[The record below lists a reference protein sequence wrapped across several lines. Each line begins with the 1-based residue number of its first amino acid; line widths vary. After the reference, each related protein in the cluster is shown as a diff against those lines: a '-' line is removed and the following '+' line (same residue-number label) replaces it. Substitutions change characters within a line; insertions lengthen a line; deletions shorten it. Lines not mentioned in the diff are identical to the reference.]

1 MEKNSQIKYLK
12 DYKKPDYLI
21 DKVSLDFTLKE
32 KGTKVASVLHVVPAY
47 DTKAKEKAK
56 AKEKEKE
63 KETSVPPLF
72 LNGEDIKLV
81 SIKLDG
87 KDLPA
92 KDYQVSDEGLTL
104 PNPPQ
109 KPFTLEIVV
118 TNDPKDNTRLM
129 GLYMSGGIYCTQC
142 EPEGFRRITYYLDHP
157 DVMAKFKVT
166 IRADKKKYP
175 VRLSNGNLI
184 EETDDY
190 VVWEDPF
197 AKPCYLFALVAADYG
212 FIEDHFKT
220 MSGKDVTLRIYAAK
234 GKEKRLY
241 HAMASL
247 KRAFKWDEE
256 AFGREYDLDL
266 FNVVAVHDF
275 NVGAMENKSLNIFNE
290 KVLLADPETSTDMDY
305 YNIESVIAH
314 EYFHNWS
321 GDRVTARDWFNLS
334 LKEGLTVYRDSEFS
348 SDVNSRPV
356 ERIQNVIYLRAAQFP
371 EDAGPLA
378 HPVRPDSYLEID
390 NFYTVT
396 IYQKGSEVIRMQ
408 EKILGKPAFR
418 KAMDLY
424 FSRHDGQ
431 AVTIDDFVK
440 CMEDSSGI
448 DLTQFK
454 LWYSQAGTPLVS
466 AASTYDAEAKTLTL
480 TLTQRTNPTP
490 NQPTKEPFV
499 IPIEVGLLDSSG
511 KEIGESK
518 TIILNKPS
526 QDFVFKDIF
535 EKPVLSLN
543 RGFTSPIKLDYA
555 YTDEELAFLMKHD
568 SDLFNRWEA
577 GQAYALKYILKVYDE
592 VKKGGS
598 LPIDDNFIKAFGSY
612 LDITDDKA
620 FAALALRLPTARFVG
635 NNLDKVDFVAL
646 HQAIKHV
653 RGLFARTFKDKLLK
667 VYHENKVAD
676 PFDISSEACAK
687 RAIRN
692 QAMVYLGLLHDGD
705 TDALVRDHYA
715 GAVNMTDM
723 SIALAVLTSNRIH
736 GYEDALGDFYW
747 NHKDDPLVINKW
759 LLVQSTAEEGSDVL
773 EKVQKLTKDSV
784 FNLFNPNSVYSL
796 IGGFAS
802 NLPHFHATDGS
813 GYRFIGDKIIEIDG
827 INPQIAARL
836 ATNFTIYPKLEAHQ
850 QAQMKAVMDKILQKP
865 GLSNHTLE
873 IISKIINN

>member
-1 MEKNSQIKYLK
+1 MEKKPQIKYLK

-56 AKEKEKE
+56 AKAKE

-526 QDFVFKDIF
+526 QEFVFKDIF

>member
-1 MEKNSQIKYLK
+1 MKQTSQIKYLK

-21 DKVSLDFTLKE
+21 DRVNLDFTLKE
-32 KGTKVASVLHVVPAY
+32 KETKVASVLHVVPAY
-47 DTKAKEKAK
+47 TAKQKA
-56 AKEKEKE
+56 
-63 KETSVPPLF
+63 TSVPPLF
-72 LNGEDIKLV
+72 LDGEDIKLV

-87 KDLPA
+87 KDLPS
-92 KDYQVSDEGLTL
+92 KDYQVSTTGLTI

-109 KPFTLEIVV
+109 KPFTLDIVV
-118 TNDPKDNTRLM
+118 TNDPKSNTQLM
-129 GLYMSGGIYCTQC
+129 GLFLSGGIYCTQC

-241 HAMASL
+241 HAMESL

-290 KVLLADPETSTDMDY
+290 KVLLADPETSTDTDY

-454 LWYSQAGTPLVS
+454 LWYSQAGTPHVH
-466 AASTYDAEAKTLTL
+466 AQSTYDAEAKTLTL
-480 TLTQRTNPTP
+480 TLTQKTNPTP
-490 NQPTKEPFV
+490 NQPIKEPFV
-499 IPIEVGLLDSSG
+499 IPMEIGLLDQSG
-511 KEIGESK
+511 KDIKESK

-526 QDFVFKDIF
+526 QEFVFKDIPV
-535 EKPVLSLN
+535 KPVLSLN

-592 VKKGGS
+592 VKKGEP
-598 LPIDDNFIKAFGSY
+598 LTIDDNFIKAFGSY

-653 RGLFARTFKDKLLK
+653 RGIFARTFKDKLLK

-676 PFDISSEACAK
+676 AFDTSSAASAT

-692 QAMVYLGLLHDGD
+692 QVMAYLGLLHDND
-705 TDALVRDHYA
+705 TNALVRDHYA
-715 GAVNMTDM
+715 AAINMTDL
-723 SIALAVLTSNRIH
+723 SVALAVLTSNRIH

-747 NHKDDPLVINKW
+747 NHKDDALVINKW
-759 LLVQSTAEEGSDVL
+759 LLIQSTAEEGSDILDTV
-773 EKVQKLTKDSV
+773 KKLTKDKV

-802 NLPHFHATDGS
+802 NLLHFHAKDGS
-813 GYRFIGDKIIEIDG
+813 GYEFIGDKIIEIDG

-836 ATNFTIYPKLEAHQ
+836 ATNFTIYPKLEAPQ
-850 QAQMKAVMDKILQKP
+850 QALMKAVMDKILQKQ

-873 IISKIINN
+873 ILSKIINN

>member
-1 MEKNSQIKYLK
+1 MKQTSQIKYLK

-21 DKVSLDFTLKE
+21 DKVNLDFTLKE
-32 KGTKVASVLHVVPAY
+32 KETKVASVLHVVPAY
-47 DTKAKEKAK
+47 TTKQKA
-56 AKEKEKE
+56 
-63 KETSVPPLF
+63 TSVPPLF
-72 LNGEDIKLV
+72 LDGEDIKLV

-87 KDLPA
+87 EPLPA
-92 KDYQVSDEGLTL
+92 KDYKVSTTGLTI

-118 TNDPKDNTRLM
+118 TNDPESNTQLM

-241 HAMASL
+241 HAMESL

-290 KVLLADPETSTDMDY
+290 KVLLADPETSTDADY

-454 LWYSQAGTPLVS
+454 LWYSQAGTPHVH
-466 AASTYDAEAKTLTL
+466 AQSTYDAEAKTLTL
-480 TLTQRTNPTP
+480 TLTQKTNPTP
-490 NQPTKEPFV
+490 NQPIKEPFV
-499 IPIEVGLLDSSG
+499 IPMEIGLLDQSG
-511 KEIGESK
+511 KDIKKSK

-526 QDFVFKDIF
+526 QEFVFKDIPV
-535 EKPVLSLN
+535 KPVLSLN

-592 VKKGGS
+592 VKKGEP
-598 LPIDDNFIKAFGSY
+598 LTIDDNFIKAFGSY

-653 RGLFARTFKDKLLK
+653 RGLFARTF
-667 VYHENKVAD
+667 
-676 PFDISSEACAK
+676 
-687 RAIRN
+687 
-692 QAMVYLGLLHDGD
+692 
-705 TDALVRDHYA
+705 
-715 GAVNMTDM
+715 
-723 SIALAVLTSNRIH
+723 
-736 GYEDALGDFYW
+736 
-747 NHKDDPLVINKW
+747 
-759 LLVQSTAEEGSDVL
+759 
-773 EKVQKLTKDSV
+773 
-784 FNLFNPNSVYSL
+784 
-796 IGGFAS
+796 
-802 NLPHFHATDGS
+802 
-813 GYRFIGDKIIEIDG
+813 
-827 INPQIAARL
+827 
-836 ATNFTIYPKLEAHQ
+836 
-850 QAQMKAVMDKILQKP
+850 
-865 GLSNHTLE
+865 
-873 IISKIINN
+873 